1 MDKQQREQHD
11 VLRRWLLVCDG
22 QATPDEEARLF
33 AQIAADE
40 ELQAMVACVA
50 QDQSTLERCLSERQ
64 LENQQLGD
72 QLGGVAG
79 EGAAARLYGGAADA
93 LAGRHAVP
101 ARRNQRTTPRANAWS
116 LFPLPAGT
124 GALAATLLIGV
135 VFGAW
140 LVGGRGGPTPVAS
153 VDSPQSVFVAKV
165 SNCVWGAAPEGIGAN
180 SLKLRD
186 GEVVELLEGF
196 AALSIE
202 STGWRADVQ
211 LEGPAAI
218 VLSSEGLPILRYGK
232 MLVDL
237 SSSVSSRGVTLDL
250 PLSRL
255 HLSAGAKVGI
265 ASLDNESEIHVFS
278 GFATLESR
286 RDLSNTDLLTVK
298 GGLLISA
305 GESCSITSSQGVVTK
320 AEQGDANPGL
330 FDAEGLIRGGDIR
343 VTDDYIGA
351 VRQSSPIAYY
361 RFETFKDNSFVN
373 EVQDKFHL
381 HAKGPVRVAG
391 LPGNR
396 YVNFYVGDIG
406 SRYLATEEPITD
418 ELPADYSV
426 EFWMNPSH
434 HHTATIVS
442 FLVPELEPSI
452 EAAQPPTTSKHG
464 LLIEIGG
471 YSGDALTMRPQKLRY
486 LHRHSPDSV
495 GGTQLFSDG
504 NHAVREWQH
513 VTCVKSADQMR
524 LFLNGKLAGQTQE
537 VSDLAEGLA
546 AVVGQI
552 SDARTSRMYF
562 GELDELA
569 IYDRALSED
578 EIGSHYRAMG
588 AFEGHSN
595 GL

>member
-1 MDKQQREQHD
+1 VDRLQREQHE
-11 VLRRWLLVCDG
+11 VLRLWLLVCDG
-22 QATPDEEARLF
+22 QATPEEEAKLF
-33 AQIAADE
+33 ARLAEDE
-40 ELQAMVACVA
+40 SLQAMIAEIA
-50 QDQSTLERCLSERQ
+50 QDQSTLERCLGERS
-64 LENQQLGD
+64 LEGCI
-72 QLGGVAG
+72 GGVAG
-79 EGAAARLYGGAADA
+79 EGAAVVSFDSSVGARAADA
-93 LAGRHAVP
+93 LAGRHAAP
-101 ARRNQRTTPRANAWS
+101 HRNKKIAPRAHAWS

-135 VFGAW
+135 AFGAW
-140 LVGGRGGPTPVAS
+140 MFGGRPSQLAQGDA
-153 VDSPQSVFVAKV
+153 PQSVFVAKV
-165 SNCVWGAAPEGIGAN
+165 SNCVWGAAPEGIGDN

-196 AALSIE
+196 AALTIE
-202 STGWRADVQ
+202 SKGWRADVQ

-237 SSSVSSRGVTLDL
+237 SSTVSSRGVTLDL

-255 HLSAGAKVGI
+255 HLSAGSKVGI

-305 GESCSITSSQGVVTK
+305 GESCSLASTQGEITR

-343 VTDDYIGA
+343 VTADYIGA
-351 VRQSSPIAYY
+351 VKKSSPIAYY
-361 RFETFKDNSFVN
+361 RFETFKDHTFTN
-373 EVQDKFHL
+373 EMQEKFHL
-381 HAKGPVRVAG
+381 HANGAVRVAG

-406 SRYLATEEPITD
+406 SRYLATKGPITND
-418 ELPADYSV
+418 LPGDYSV

-442 FLVPELEPSI
+442 FLVPELEPSVQ
-452 EAAQPPTTSKHG
+452 AALPPKTSEHG
-464 LLIEIGG
+464 LLIELGG
-471 YSGDALTMRPQKLRY
+471 YSGDVVTMRPQKLRY

-495 GGTQLFSDG
+495 GGTQLFSDD
-504 NHAVREWQH
+504 NHSVREWQH

-524 LFLNGKLAGQTQE
+524 LFLNGQLVGNAHE
-537 VSDLAEGLA
+537 ASDMAKGLI

-552 SDARTSRMYF
+552 SDGRTDRMYF

-569 IYDRALSED
+569 IYSRALSED
-578 EIGSHYRAMG
+578 EIASHYRAMDS
-588 AFEGHSN
+588 FEGHSN
-595 GL
+595 AF